1 MHRWRYLDTVVFFA
15 ALGAIWELGVRASGI
30 KAYLLPALSD
40 IARAAWDAR
49 GHLFAQ
55 SVITT
60 SEVALGFV
68 AAVLGGAL
76 IAVAI
81 YAAPAAQRTLYPLVT
96 GLQAMPKVALAPVIV
111 VWFGYGLTSKVVMTF
126 LFAFFPIVIAT
137 LGGLYSTPRHLEEH
151 FRALRASGLTTFLRL
166 RVPSALPSF
175 IDGCKVAM
183 PVAMIGA
190 VVGEFVG
197 SSEGLGNLIMLATSA
212 GRTDLVFAGII
223 AVTVLAMVLFW
234 FVHLIGTRVWWRA
247 Y

>member
-1 MHRWRYLDTVVFFA
+1 MKRWRYLDTVVFFA
-15 ALGAIWELGVRASGI
+15 ALGVTWEYGVRAFGI
-30 KAYLLPALSD
+30 KAYLLPTLSD
-40 IARAAWDAR
+40 ILRAAWEAR
-49 GHLFAQ
+49 GHLWTQ
-55 SVITT
+55 SMITT
-60 SEVALGFV
+60 HEVAIGFV
-68 AAVLGGAL
+68 AALIGGAL
-76 IAVAI
+76 IAVGI
-81 YAAPAAQRTLYPLVT
+81 YFAPVAQRTLYPLVT

-111 VWFGYGLTSKVVMTF
+111 VWFGYGLASKVVMTF
-126 LFAFFPIVIAT
+126 LFAFFPIVIST

-151 FRALRASGLTTFLRL
+151 FRALRASGWTTFWRL
-166 RVPSALPSF
+166 RVPSALPNF

-234 FVHLIGTRVWWRA
+234 FVH
-247 Y
+247 

>member
-1 MHRWRYLDTVVFFA
+1 MSRWRYLDTVVFFA
-15 ALGAIWELGVRASGI
+15 ALGAIWEFGVRASGI
-30 KAYLLPALSD
+30 KAYLLPTVSD
-40 IARAAWDAR
+40 IARAAWEAR
-49 GHLFAQ
+49 GNLWTQ

-68 AAVLGGAL
+68 AAVVGGAL
-76 IAVAI
+76 IGVAV

-111 VWFGYGLTSKVVMTF
+111 VWFGYGLTSKIVMTF

-137 LGGLYSTPRHLEEH
+137 LGGLSSTPRHLEEH
-151 FRALRASGLTTFLRL
+151 FRALRASGWTTFLRL
-166 RVPSALPSF
+166 RLPSALPNF

-234 FVHLIGTRVWWRA
+234 FVHLVGTRVWWRA